1 MRTVVIRSTVIDLI
15 LYKQVCT
22 THIAGCCIVA
32 RYIRN
37 NLTGQLRYVPTETF
51 CGYDLV
57 TSAYI
62 EVPVD
67 SWQRIVDH
75 VKKLYSECSDEA
87 VIGLIGKKPIDW
99 RTIYV

>member
-1 MRTVVIRSTVIDLI
+1 M
-15 LYKQVCT
+15 
-22 THIAGCCIVA
+22 
-32 RYIRN
+32 
-37 NLTGQLRYVPTETF
+37 
-51 CGYDLV
+51 